1 MGQKEWTQFLTTSK
15 SLLKLLSTSIA
26 VSIEKIS
33 NNRMTGFHFLKI
45 FKSSNQ
51 IFICYLGVK
60 LGRSFCAFT
69 SIHRWC
75 SYPVTRL
82 SGKKTLFWPASQK
95 HRHDAICSSYRM
107 VYNVGNSFI
116 VLLTILTPSVILLGI
131 FPWVTVIIGKHI
143 LIYQYIT
150 PFLWF
155 GPHGF
160 QDLRILKS

>member
-33 NNRMTGFHFLKI
+33 NNRMTGFHFLQI
-45 FKSSNQ
+45 FKPDLHL
-51 IFICYLGVK
+51 LGVK
-60 LGRSFCAFT
+60 LGRGLCAFT
-69 SIHRWC
+69 SIHRWY

-160 QDLRILKS
+160 QDVRILKS